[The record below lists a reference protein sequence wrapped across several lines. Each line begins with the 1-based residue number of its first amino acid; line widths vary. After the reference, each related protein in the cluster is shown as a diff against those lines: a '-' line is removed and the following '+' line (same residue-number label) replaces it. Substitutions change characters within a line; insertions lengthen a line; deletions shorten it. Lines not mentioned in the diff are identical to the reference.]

1 MPTPIEI
8 IFAFP
13 EQEFHYET
21 SFADQ
26 RFSDD
31 AGLGIVNQERLVGWG
46 GSQLIFRVRDSI
58 RS

>member
-1 MPTPIEI
+1 M
-8 IFAFP
+8 FAFP
-13 EQEFHYET
+13 DHEFHYET

-31 AGLGIVNQERLVGWG
+31 VGLGVVNQERFGGWG

-58 RS
+58 RA